1 MNEIEIILEKISG
14 IIWGNYLI
22 VTLVGVGIFFTIS
35 TGFIQIKGFPL
46 AVNELVNSIK
56 GKNKVEGEG
65 TLSAWQALCT
75 ALSSCVGNGNIV
87 GVATAIASG
96 GPGAVFWMWIAGIFG
111 MATKYAEIVIGMIY
125 REKSEDG
132 TYVGGPMYYLSKGLG
147 WKKISIIFAAL
158 MCLQISG
165 GALIQANAVA
175 HVVNDVFKV
184 KPIFGGFLMGAF
196 IIIVVIGG
204 VKRLGAVAEKLIPVM
219 TIIYFIGGITI
230 IISNI
235 NQVPY
240 AIINI
245 VKCAFNTQ
253 SVGGGVL
260 GYTIKEALRFGV
272 ARGLYSNEAGEG
284 SAPVLHS
291 AAITDHPARQGLY
304 GLLEVFIDTILICS
318 LTSFIVLTSGVMEM
332 DISPAVYV
340 ITAFGSIH
348 HLFKYVIGISM
359 ILFAFSSILAQW
371 YFGKVTLN
379 YIFNLKIASYF
390 KYIFVFI
397 VIAGSVSSLK
407 VVWYLQDILLGLMI
421 LPNLVGILL
430 LSPEIKRNT
439 KEFFEMIKK
448 EHSCIIKNK

>member
-1 MNEIEIILEKISG
+1 MNEIENILEKISG

-22 VTLVGVGIFFTIS
+22 ITLVGVGIFFTIL

-46 AVNELVNSIK
+46 AVKELINSIK
-56 GKNKVEGEG
+56 GKNKVKGEG
-65 TLSAWQALCT
+65 TLSAFQALCT

-175 HVVNDVFKV
+175 HVMNDVFKV
-184 KPIFGGFLMGAF
+184 KHIFGGILMGAF
-196 IIIVVIGG
+196 ITVVVIGG

-230 IISNI
+230 IITNI
-235 NQVPY
+235 NQLPY

-260 GYTIKEALRFGV
+260 GYTIKEALRYGV

-448 EHSCIIKNK
+448 EK

>member
-111 MATKYAEIVIGMIY
+111 MTTKYAEIVIGMIY

-448 EHSCIIKNK
+448 EK

>member
-1 MNEIEIILEKISG
+1 M
-14 IIWGNYLI
+14 
-22 VTLVGVGIFFTIS
+22 
-35 TGFIQIKGFPL
+35 
-46 AVNELVNSIK
+46 
-56 GKNKVEGEG
+56 
-65 TLSAWQALCT
+65 
-75 ALSSCVGNGNIV
+75 
-87 GVATAIASG
+87 
-96 GPGAVFWMWIAGIFG
+96 
-111 MATKYAEIVIGMIY
+111 
-125 REKSEDG
+125 
-132 TYVGGPMYYLSKGLG
+132 
-147 WKKISIIFAAL
+147 
-158 MCLQISG
+158 
-165 GALIQANAVA
+165 
-175 HVVNDVFKV
+175 
-184 KPIFGGFLMGAF
+184 
-196 IIIVVIGG
+196 
-204 VKRLGAVAEKLIPVM
+204 
-219 TIIYFIGGITI
+219 
-230 IISNI
+230 
-235 NQVPY
+235 
-240 AIINI
+240 
-245 VKCAFNTQ
+245 
-253 SVGGGVL
+253 
-260 GYTIKEALRFGV
+260 RFGV

-448 EHSCIIKNK
+448 EK